1 MEQRDGFLF
10 YRSFYEAIDSLPK
23 KDQLS
28 TYKAVFEY
36 ALNGNEL
43 DLSGASAAVMML
55 IKPNLKAS
63 RRKAESGKLG
73 GMARGKQQANGKQ
86 NASKQQ
92 ANWKQN
98 ASKQEPIKDKGLRIK
113 DEGLGM
119 KDEGGSP
126 HTPATLS
133 TVISAFM
140 DKINPTP
147 SPRSVDELK
156 GYFDVMGSECCLRA
170 MDEAL
175 DAGPEK
181 ANWSYIRGILRTK
194 QSHGVRCIADW
205 DRLDTE
211 RNEKRGKIVDT
222 GGDQGKG
229 QNLDW
234 GLSAVDL

>member
-73 GMARGKQQANGKQ
+73 GMARGKQQANG
-86 NASKQQ
+86 
-92 ANWKQN
+92 KQN

-194 QSHGVRCIADW
+194 QSQGVRCIADW

>member
-10 YRSFYEAIDSLPK
+10 YRSFYEAIDRLPK

-28 TYKAVFEY
+28 AYKAVFEY

-73 GMARGKQQANGKQ
+73 GMARGKQQANR
-86 NASKQQ
+86 
-92 ANWKQN
+92 KQN

-194 QSHGVRCIADW
+194 QSQGVRCIADW